1 MFRRESPQ
9 IRSWGNGEPI
19 HHIREGIRQVSEQS
33 RFNVKYGIIVNKN
46 RLLKNDPKPQI
57 IEVANIREHGEKAAQ
72 KLDGLTADKSQTDQ
86 NISIMHGDRHVRN
99 SESERV
105 TYGILP

>member
-19 HHIREGIRQVSEQS
+19 HHIREGIRQASEQS
-33 RFNVKYGIIVNKN
+33 RCNVKYGIIVNKN
-46 RLLKNDPKPQI
+46 RLLKNDPKPQL

-72 KLDGLTADKSQTDQ
+72 KLDGLLINLKQTRIYPSCMGTGMYKTQ
-86 NISIMHGDRHVRN
+86 KVN
-99 SESERV
+99 E
-105 TYGILP
+105 

>member
-1 MFRRESPQ
+1 MRIIILEVVQCSEEKAL
-9 IRSWGNGEPI
+9 RSEVGEMGNQSTTFGKE
-19 HHIREGIRQVSEQS
+19 SEQS
-33 RFNVKYGIIVNKN
+33 RCNVKYGIIVNKN

-86 NISIMHGDRHVRN
+86 NISIMHGDRHVQN
-99 SESERV
+99 SESE
-105 TYGILP
+105 